1 MRARER
7 EGGWMF
13 GHYPVRNACFLIIM
27 ECLHPS
33 SQLSLQGIHT
43 PEERRV
49 KLITLLLMSGFCMA
63 LLLMCPHVI
72 RFVLFLS
79 YNEEATHMEIDGQ
92 S

>member
-1 MRARER
+1 
-7 EGGWMF
+7 MF
-13 GHYPVRNACFLIIM
+13 GHYPVRNVYFLIIM

-49 KLITLLLMSGFCMA
+49 KLITLLLMSGLCTA
-63 LLLMCPHVI
+63 LLLMCLPVI

-79 YNEEATHMEIDGQ
+79 YNEKATHMKIERQ